1 VISATSKRL
10 RAVSFLSLFWE
21 YAAYFLL
28 KWLTD
33 PESTCSTCTSS
44 ATGER
49 NFGGQLLKRTL
60 EATATLLELGAELVP
75 NKAAALGP
83 AAEPAANM
91 PSPVLGAEL
100 MVLGAELV
108 PNKGLGLNEKTPVLA
123 GLMVLSEDSG
133 VRLPPILFAIVRFA
147 PLSDECEVD

>member
-1 VISATSKRL
+1 MV
-10 RAVSFLSLFWE
+10 
-21 YAAYFLL
+21 
-28 KWLTD
+28 
-33 PESTCSTCTSS
+33 
-44 ATGER
+44 
-49 NFGGQLLKRTL
+49 
-60 EATATLLELGAELVP
+60 LGAELVP
-75 NKAAALGP
+75 NKAAALGPAAEPAADMPSPVLGAELMVLGAELVPNEVPPMLGP

-123 GLMVLSEDSG
+123 GIMVLSEDSG